1 MTPNSRSE
9 KDKVFIGI
17 PCYNRPGGL
26 QNTIECMQAQSHRNW
41 QALVSDNCST
51 DPRVQEIGQAA
62 ADADPRISYH
72 RHEENLG
79 AVANFRLLI
88 DRADAPLFMWASDD
102 DVWEPKYIETLT
114 GLIKNS
120 PGTELAFAS
129 LEAINNKGELYRNVA
144 AFSRFSSGSDRLED
158 ARRYLE
164 EPEILGKANIIYG
177 IYRTETLRA
186 YIEQC
191 WDAADFGGYAGD
203 IVFMFGFLSRY
214 QVLGTDELLFRKRA
228 PTNDRNFQMGINPK
242 AHFVPTGEYRNYL
255 KRHLAVSP
263 NEQTR
268 RLVRSVFR
276 RRFIERQ
283 FYRLAAKL
291 GISGNSN

>member
-1 MTPNSRSE
+1 MTPISRSDE
-9 KDKVFIGI
+9 DTVFIGI
-17 PCYNRPGGL
+17 PCYNRPDGL
-26 QNTIECMQAQSHRNW
+26 ASTIDNMLAQSHTNW
-41 QALVSDNCST
+41 RVLISDNGSP
-51 DPRVQEIGQAA
+51 DARVRQIGMAA

-79 AVANFRLLI
+79 AVANFRFLI

-102 DVWEPKYIETLT
+102 DVWEPKYVETLA
-114 GLIKNS
+114 GLITTN

-129 LEAINNKGELYRNVA
+129 LEAINNKGELYRKVA
-144 AFSRFSSGSDRLED
+144 GFSRFSSGSDRLED

-164 EPEILGKANIIYG
+164 EPEILGKANVIYG

-191 WDAADFGGYAGD
+191 WDAADLGGYAGD
-203 IVFMFGFLSRY
+203 IVFMFGYLSRY
-214 QVLGTDELLFRKRA
+214 QVLGTDELLFGKRA
-228 PTNDRNFQMGINPK
+228 PTNDRNFEMGINPK
-242 AHFVPTGEYRNYL
+242 AHFVPTGEYSNYL
-255 KRHLAVSP
+255 ERHLAVSP

-276 RRFIERQ
+276 RRFLERQ

-291 GISGNSN
+291 GISGKSN